1 MHFSSRQLVTLFL
14 KPKFSVSMPYSGM
27 DLNLQLPA
35 TEQLQVRGK
44 RARMND
50 DGDGE
55 VDENFWAQAAAEQAA
70 NREHDQD
77 GEDSKSNYFQV
88 NS

>member
-1 MHFSSRQLVTLFL
+1 LL
-14 KPKFSVSMPYSGM
+14 
-27 DLNLQLPA
+27 A
-35 TEQLQVRGK
+35 TDQLQVRGK

-77 GEDSKSNYFQV
+77 GEDSTTTNFQV
-88 NS
+88 IFLN